1 MFRYIELRNS
11 GRKQEPAYFTVEA
24 ALLFPMV
31 LLFMILMIFLAFYS
45 YDRCVLEQS
54 AYEAALLGTGSHLDS
69 AKASYDASAEAAAQL
84 VEDRLFAVR
93 NVEFQVSVTSDA
105 VTVTYSCEMNIP
117 FIAWLGEYIE
127 TLDFSLEVRREAPR
141 IRPVRTIRGYR
152 ILNGLIPQ

>member
-1 MFRYIELRNS
+1 MFRCIELHNTEKKRES
-11 GRKQEPAYFTVEA
+11 AYFTVEA

-31 LLFMILMIFLAFYS
+31 LLFIILMIFLAFYS

-54 AYEAALLGTGSHLDS
+54 AYEAALFGTGSHLDS

-84 VEDRLFAVR
+84 VKDRLFAVQ
-93 NVEFQVSVTSDA
+93 NVEYRVSVTSDA
-105 VTVTYSCEMNIP
+105 VTVTYSCEINMP

-141 IRPVRTIRGYR
+141 IRPVRAIRGYR